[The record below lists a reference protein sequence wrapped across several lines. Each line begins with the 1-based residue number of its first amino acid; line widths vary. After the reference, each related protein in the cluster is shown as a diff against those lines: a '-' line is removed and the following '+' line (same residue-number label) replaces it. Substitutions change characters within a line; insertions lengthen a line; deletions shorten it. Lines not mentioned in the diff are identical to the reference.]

1 MGDYLNRAP
10 VALEDSVR
18 SLPLVDAWKRGLA
31 LQQFFMCS
39 MSLIMLMLQVPAV
52 MPKGSCVI
60 YLSSC
65 LHGSGPNLTA
75 DRERIGLN
83 VDYNLA
89 RIRTEE
95 NQYLSNPPSVT

>member
-1 MGDYLNRAP
+1 MRTRRLHRVVSMAST
-10 VALEDSVR
+10 LE
-18 SLPLVDAWKRGLA
+18 AFENGLA
-31 LQQFFMCS
+31 AN
-39 MSLIMLMLQVPAV
+39 LQVPAV

-95 NQYLSNPPSVT
+95 NQYLSNPPAVTKLSLSSHVFHRLSEVYRD